1 VDEKNLLTN
10 KILAINENQFYFVK
24 NIEKINKYKKEFKL
38 VHNMIILPTNFEL
51 IAKNEKNNKNL
62 S

>member
-1 VDEKNLLTN
+1 MDEKNLLTN

-38 VHNMIILPTNFEL
+38 VHNMIILPSNFEL